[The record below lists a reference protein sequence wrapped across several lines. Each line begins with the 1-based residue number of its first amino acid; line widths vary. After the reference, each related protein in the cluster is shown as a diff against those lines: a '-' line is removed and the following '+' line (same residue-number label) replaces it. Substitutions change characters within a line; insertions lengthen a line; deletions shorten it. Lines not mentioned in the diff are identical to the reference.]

1 MKGVVVWDAVVKSDR
16 VVVWD
21 GLGAEEGDEK
31 DLHDGNEDSLD
42 PNRRKAGAPSHV
54 CKFDHARVCGHLC
67 MFDHVRVCGHVC
79 KLDHVCVCAHMCKY
93 SHVGKYS
100 HV

>member
-1 MKGVVVWDAVVKSDR
+1 MKGVVVWDAVVKWDR

-54 CKFDHARVCGHLC
+54 CKFDH
-67 MFDHVRVCGHVC
+67 VRVCGHVC